1 MKKVKKIGFII
12 LAIIVFA
19 FVLGGV
25 AALIRGDSVK
35 ITFRREDGSVIAVE
49 RFEKGEDIV
58 FPEVK
63 VDGYVVDGWKRNNK
77 GDVVKSAKAE
87 RSTSYFVVLS
97 ADSTGGIYDGGAYEP
112 SGTYDISGWETF
124 VEFDDLWLDDA
135 HWSLF
140 Y

>member
-25 AALIRGDSVK
+25 AALVRGDSVK

-49 RFEKGEDIV
+49 RFEKGKDIV

-87 RSTSYFVVLS
+87 RSTSYTVVLKS
-97 ADSTGGIYDGGAYEP
+97 AEVPYEVELLWGWGFDGEWDY
-112 SGTYDISGWETF
+112 F
-124 VEFDDLWLDDA
+124 R
-135 HWSLF
+135 
-140 Y
+140 